1 MNVNGFD
8 FPVICEVE
16 VSAGVAVPLLDI
28 PMMSD
33 EKWQQSARENAVR
46 NYIMAHGKEP
56 ANVEEAVREQH
67 EFIRQV
73 ILEHEGYDIDEEVST
88 RNERLP
94 QFVANGASGRTGES
108 D

>member
-8 FPVICEVE
+8 FPVIREVE

-33 EKWQQSARENAVR
+33 EKWHEMARENAVH
-46 NYIMAHGKEP
+46 NYRKIHGREP
-56 ANVEEAVREQH
+56 ETVEEAVKEQH
-67 EFIRQV
+67 ESIRQV
-73 ILEHEGYDIDEEVST
+73 ILELEGFDIDKE
-88 RNERLP
+88 
-94 QFVANGASGRTGES
+94 ANTYHGLQSVGNGDSGRTGAS

>member
-8 FPVICEVE
+8 FPVIRDVE
-16 VSAGVAVPLLDI
+16 ISPGIAVPMLDI

-33 EKWQQSARENAVR
+33 EKWQQSARENAVH
-46 NYIMAHGKEP
+46 NYIKTHGKEP
-56 ANVEEAVREQH
+56 ANMEEAVREQH

-94 QFVANGASGRTGES
+94 QFVGHRDSGRTGAS

>member
-33 EKWQQSARENAVR
+33 EKWQQSARENAVH
-46 NYIMAHGKEP
+46 NYIKTHGRKPES
-56 ANVEEAVREQH
+56 VEAAVKWQH
-67 EFIRQV
+67 ESIRQV
-73 ILEHEGYDIDEEVST
+73 ILEYEGYDIDEEVCT

-94 QFVANGASGRTGES
+94 QFVGHRASGRTGAS